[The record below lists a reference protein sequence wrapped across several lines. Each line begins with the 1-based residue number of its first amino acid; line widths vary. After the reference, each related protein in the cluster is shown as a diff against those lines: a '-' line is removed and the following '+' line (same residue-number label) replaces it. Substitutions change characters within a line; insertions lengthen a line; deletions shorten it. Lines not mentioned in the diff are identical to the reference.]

1 MKRPS
6 THSIRKAVALF
17 CALICAVGGVSIY
30 LPLDEALFSPERIT
44 SLKIFDRHGE
54 LLREVLSSQEGRGRW
69 CPVNEISPHLLNAVR
84 ATEDARFYSHPGVDP
99 LALCRAAWQNLR
111 AGRIVSGG
119 STISMQVIRNVFRPK
134 RTLIEK
140 VREAWY
146 ALRLERMMPKEEI
159 LLQYVNRVP
168 FGNQTYGIDA
178 AARLYFGKP
187 PAQLSLAEA
196 AFLAAI
202 PNSPT
207 LNDPYKRFARVKE
220 RQRYVLD
227 RMMNEELISEE
238 ERERAEHEPL
248 VLVPRRAQFKAPH
261 FTTMI
266 LHQLSPDET
275 EGSAEISTT
284 LDYGIQKAVEL
295 LLQGHLA
302 RLKKHGISN
311 GAVVVIDNRTHELVA
326 LVGSRDFFDTAASG
340 QVNGALA
347 LRQPGSTL
355 KPFTYGIALD
365 QGMTAATL
373 LADIPRLN
381 GNGDTDF
388 LPENYD
394 KKYHGPVRMR
404 TALAC
409 SYNVPAVRTLE
420 RFGEEMVLQKLHA
433 AGFESLK
440 QPSAFYGVGLTLGNG
455 EVTLL
460 ELANAY
466 SALANRGTFHSLQ
479 MIDSVK
485 GSLTRI
491 GRGETRTL
499 FPPQVAYLLTDILSD
514 AQARAPAFGVNSSL
528 SLPFPCAAKTGTSKD
543 YKDNWTVGYT
553 PLYTVSVWVGNF
565 DAKPMKLVSGITGA
579 APLFRDI
586 MLLLHQS
593 HPSVSFTQPEG
604 LTTARICPRS
614 GMLVGKDCPGEMR
627 EIFIAGT
634 EPREVCTMHRK
645 LRIDRRNG
653 VLAGRSTP
661 REYIEERVFEIFP
674 PLFAAWAEKEG
685 IPKPPTNVS
694 RDLGGD
700 VPLAISSPMSGDV
713 FRLDPILRAD
723 YQTITIQSLVN
734 AGVHRVSLWMNGR
747 EIASLQP
754 PFRYRLPLVSLPKGR
769 HTLVVKGMQGTT
781 HVESQP
787 VTLAVE

>member
-1 MKRPS
+1 MRTLRLTLRLKLLLCSVP
-6 THSIRKAVALF
+6 ILGMVAASVLF
-17 CALICAVGGVSIY
+17 
-30 LPLDEALFSPERIT
+30 PLDRAPFSSGRIT

-69 CPVNEISPHLLNAVR
+69 CTLNEISPHLINAVI
-84 ATEDARFYSHPGVDP
+84 ATEDARFYHHPGVDP
-99 LALCRAAWQNLR
+99 LALCRAAWQNMR
-111 AGRIVSGG
+111 AGRIISGG
-119 STISMQVIRNVFRPK
+119 STISMQVIRNVFHPK
-134 RTLIEK
+134 RTFIEK
-140 VREAWY
+140 GREAWY
-146 ALRLERMMPKEEI
+146 ALRLERMMSKEEI

-168 FGNQTYGIDA
+168 FGNQTFGIDA
-178 AARLYFGKP
+178 AARMYFGKP

-202 PNSPT
+202 PNSPSVY
-207 LNDPYKRFARVKE
+207 DPYKRFARIRE
-220 RQRYVLD
+220 RQLHVLD
-227 RMMNEELISEE
+227 RMKEEGSISREDC
-238 ERERAEHEPL
+238 ERARQEPL
-248 VLVPRRAQFKAPH
+248 VLIPRSAQFKAPH

-266 LHQLSPDET
+266 LHQLTPEEKERT
-275 EGSAEISTT
+275 AEIYTS
-284 LDYGIQKAVEL
+284 LDYRVQKSVEL
-295 LLQGHLA
+295 LLRGHLA
-302 RLKKHGISN
+302 RLKKHAIGN

-326 LVGSRDFFDTAASG
+326 LVGSRDFFDTAAGG

-381 GNGDTDF
+381 GNDDADF

-394 KKYHGPVRMR
+394 KKFHGPVRMR

-420 RFGEEMVLQKLHA
+420 HFGEEMLLQKLHA
-433 AGFESLK
+433 AGFESLT

-485 GSLTRI
+485 GSLTRT
-491 GRGETRTL
+491 RREATRTL

-553 PLYTVSVWVGNF
+553 PLYTVAVWVGNF

-593 HPSVSFTQPEG
+593 HPPVPFTAPEG

-627 EIFIAGT
+627 EMFIAGT
-634 EPREVCTMHRK
+634 EPRNVCTIHRK
-645 LRIDRRNG
+645 LRIDGRNG
-653 VLAGRSTP
+653 LLAAHSTP
-661 REYIEERVFEIFP
+661 REYVEERVFEIFS

-685 IPKPPTNVS
+685 IPKPPTGVS
-694 RDLGGD
+694 RDLGGN

-713 FRLDPILRAD
+713 FKLDPILRSD

-747 EIASLQP
+747 EIAALQP
-754 PFRYRLPLVSLPKGR
+754 PFRFRLPLASLPKGR

-781 HVESQP
+781 PVESQP
-787 VTLAVE
+787 VTVAVE